1 MDPNVKSIIDRAY
14 EIKDDLI
21 QTRRY
26 IHKNAEVGYNT
37 IKTST
42 YIKEKLKEIG
52 VNFRDI
58 DGTGIVADIGSGEKT
73 VLLRADMDAL
83 PMYELNDLEFKSDI
97 ESSHC
102 CGHDLHATMLL
113 GAANIL
119 KEREDSLNGTVRL
132 MFQPDEEGGTGAKR
146 MLDKGVLDDR
156 NISAALA
163 LHVDAKSPLG
173 TLDYGYGKT
182 FASNDSFEII
192 INGRGG
198 HGARAYETID
208 PINVAINIYNSLCS
222 LINREV
228 DPFSHVLFSITS
240 IEANSTFNIIPN
252 SAKIKGTLRTYDDKQ
267 REYLSKRFE
276 TMTKG
281 ISQSFMANAEFKVDK
296 SLPALTTSK
305 EFTDKV
311 LKLSQK
317 LEDKININ
325 VEPVVKRGSE
335 DFSYISEKIKDNA
348 YLFIGA
354 GKNSQEGYEFGQHNS
369 NVIFNEEVLPIGSAL
384 LSTIAYLWLLEAEN

>member
-1 MDPNVKSIIDRAY
+1 MDPNVKSIIDKAY
-14 EIKDDLI
+14 EIEDGLI
-21 QTRRY
+21 ETRRY

-37 IKTST
+37 VKTSAH
-42 YIKEKLKEIG
+42 IKEKLEEIG
-52 VNFRDI
+52 VKFRDI
-58 DGTGIVADIGSGEKT
+58 DGTGIVADIGFGEKT
-73 VLLRADMDAL
+73 ILLRADMDAL
-83 PMYELNDLEFKSDI
+83 PMYEINDLEFKSNI

-113 GAANIL
+113 GAAKIL
-119 KEREDSLNGTVRL
+119 KEREADLKGTVRL
-132 MFQPDEEGGTGAKR
+132 MFQPDEEGGAGAKR
-146 MLDKGVLDDR
+146 MLDNGVLKDR
-156 NISAALA
+156 NIDAALA

-182 FASNDSFEII
+182 FASNDSFEITV
-192 INGRGG
+192 NGRGG

-208 PINVAINIYNSLCS
+208 PINIAINIYNSIYNV
-222 LINREV
+222 INREV
-228 DPFSHVLFSITS
+228 DPFNHVLFSVTS
-240 IEANSTFNIIPN
+240 IEANSTFNIIPD

-267 REYLSKRFE
+267 REYLLKRFE
-276 TMTKG
+276 TVTKA
-281 ISQSFMANAEFKVDK
+281 ISQSFMSNAEFKIVK

-305 EFTDKV
+305 EFTNKI

-335 DFSYISEKIKDNA
+335 DFSYISEQINNNA

-354 GKNSQEGYEFGQHNS
+354 GKSNQEGYEFGQHNS

-384 LSTIAYLWLLEAEN
+384 LSAIAYLWLL